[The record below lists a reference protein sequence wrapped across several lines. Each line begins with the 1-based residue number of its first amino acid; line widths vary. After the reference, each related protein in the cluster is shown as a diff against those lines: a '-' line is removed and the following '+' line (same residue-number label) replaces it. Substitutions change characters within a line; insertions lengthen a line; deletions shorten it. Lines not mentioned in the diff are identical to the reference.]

1 MPLPPRFC
9 RLSTVRWLLGLAVLT
24 LCSWARFLGTGSV
37 KIDENYPTERFGT
50 LLLLAMCA
58 GWGLA
63 VWGWADLLK
72 RPPQRPRRL
81 AYAGLF
87 VVCFM
92 LPLLSNDLFILFNQA
107 FLTAHG
113 RDVYTSADSFPAGAW
128 IAWVGERWRD
138 NPSPYGPLTLL
149 SAWPSVL
156 GGTNPLRVELLL
168 RLTWLVPLLL
178 VMETSFRVFS
188 DRPYFHAMLW
198 LNPLFLVEGPGQLHP
213 DLLGVLLVTAGMCL
227 PRRSAALG
235 GAAAF
240 SLATLCKW
248 NLAFTLPWFW
258 LRGTRTL
265 LERLGRLALLVA
277 VLPALGALAYAPF
290 WRGPESVAGP
300 FRALQSK
307 TMVPGGSVVDGVG
320 ALFDAAH
327 GVVSDATLPVVG
339 LVERERARRE
349 GVWRVAEGL
358 MGLLA
363 LWAVL
368 GLGLSLRRGFDE
380 ERLALVSGAFV
391 VALVTLASPK
401 FQSWYLMSALPF
413 FGRCCPGVWRRWWV
427 WVVAASVTEEFFLAL
442 PRSAALF
449 APCVAL
455 STLATVLAFLSSL
468 RERYWALPPGPL
480 DAAWAHTAGA
490 LPGPPSGRAS

>member
-1 MPLPPRFC
+1 MALPSRRGRPEN
-9 RLSTVRWLLGLAVLT
+9 VRWLLGLAVLT

-58 GWGLA
+58 GWGLS
-63 VWGWADLLK
+63 VWGWAEILE

-113 RDVYTSADSFPAGAW
+113 RDVYTSADSFPSGAW

-156 GGTNPLRVELLL
+156 GGTNPLLVELLL
-168 RLTWLVPLLL
+168 RLAWLLPLLA
-178 VMETSFRVFS
+178 VMEASFRVFAH
-188 DRPYFHAMLW
+188 RPHFHAMLW
-198 LNPLFLVEGPGQLHP
+198 LNPLWLVEGMGQLHP
-213 DLLGVLLVTAGMCL
+213 DLLGVLLVTAGIL
-227 PRRSAALG
+227 LRRRSPALG

-258 LRGTRTL
+258 LSGTHTL
-265 LERLGRLALLVA
+265 RQRLAR
-277 VLPALGALAYAPF
+277 PALLLAMLSCLGTLAYAPF
-290 WRGPESVAGP
+290 WRGPQSVAAP

-307 TMVPGGSVVDGVG
+307 TLVPGGSVVDGVG
-320 ALFDAAH
+320 ALSDALH
-327 GVVSDATLPVVG
+327 GVVSDATVPVVQ

-349 GVWRVAEGL
+349 GVWRVAQAL

-363 LWAVL
+363 LWALL
-368 GLGLSLRRGFDE
+368 GLALSLRRGFDD
-380 ERLALVSGAFV
+380 ERLALVTGAFV

-413 FGRCCPGVWRRWWV
+413 FGLCCPAVWRRWWV
-427 WVVAASVTEEFFLAL
+427 LVVAASVTEEFFLAL
-442 PRSAALF
+442 PRSALLF

-455 STLATVLAFLSSL
+455 STLATLVAFLSAL
-468 RERYWALPPGPL
+468 RSRYWGLPVWPVGASADEAAAGLSGSAL
-480 DAAWAHTAGA
+480 
-490 LPGPPSGRAS
+490 GRAP